1 MEEGKVIISLENY
14 NKLIVDRIEAEK
26 REEKLIELI
35 FNNVELTSNKQELK
49 FDYYNSKMM
58 CYLKNNY
65 KNKYDE
71 HFNFLISEGDD

>member
-14 NKLIVDRIEAEK
+14 NKLITDRIEAEK
-26 REEKLIELI
+26 LLELI
-35 FNNVELTSNKQELK
+35 FNNVELTNNKQELQ

-58 CYLKNNY
+58 YYLKNNY

-71 HFNFLISEGDD
+71 HFNFLISEGE

>member
-35 FNNVELTSNKQELK
+35 F
-49 FDYYNSKMM
+49 
-58 CYLKNNY
+58 
-65 KNKYDE
+65 
-71 HFNFLISEGDD
+71 